1 MNAMKPVFDS
11 DFEIGVIGAGLM
23 GRGIAQVA
31 AQAGIRVR
39 LYDAKP
45 GAAVEACGQIKHA
58 WDALVDKGRLNP
70 QDAARSCNRLAPAM
84 QIEEVASC
92 SVVIEAIIE
101 SLPAK
106 QELLRR
112 LESIVGEHCVLAT
125 NTSSLLVTEVAAG
138 CAHPERVAGLHF
150 FSPVPRMKIAE
161 VIDGVRTAPWVCDR
175 LVDLVRRIGHEPVRA
190 KDSPG
195 FIANHAGRGYGPEAL
210 RIASEGVADFAVID
224 EILRDACEFRMG
236 PFELFD
242 LTGLDVSHVA
252 GESIYRQFYEEPRF
266 QPSLITRQRLAGGL
280 LGRKTRR
287 GFYEYD
293 ESGRR
298 NPGASASA
306 PALRDIPVWVEAG
319 DTSGHDAIRALV
331 RASNVHLEAGEKP
344 SAGALAILLPIGEDA
359 TAACV
364 RQQTDPR
371 HTVAVDPLFLDR
383 RRTVML
389 TPVTDALFRDQAKA
403 LLATDGIPVSVI
415 NDSPGF
421 VAQRICASIVNV
433 ACNMA
438 QQRIASPS
446 DIDNTVKL
454 ALAYPQGPFA
464 LGDSLGAKGVLRI
477 LEALHERYREPRY
490 RPSPWLSRRAALGV
504 PLATPE
510 AST

>member
-1 MNAMKPVFDS
+1 MKNVLDS

-31 AQAGIRVR
+31 AQAGISVR
-39 LYDAKP
+39 MYDAKP
-45 GAAVEACGQIKHA
+45 GAAIEACEYIKHA
-58 WDALVDKGRLNP
+58 LDALVGKGILSS
-70 QDAARSCNRLAPAM
+70 AAAIRSLDHLSVSGHL
-84 QIEEVASC
+84 EEMGSC
-92 SVVIEAIIE
+92 SVVIEAIVE

-112 LESIVGEHCVLAT
+112 LETIVDERCVLAT

-138 CAHPERVAGLHF
+138 CVHPERVAGLHF

-161 VIDGVRTAPWVCDR
+161 VIDGLRTAPWVCEM
-175 LVDLVRRIGHEPVRA
+175 LTELVRRIGHEPVRA

-210 RIASEGVADFAVID
+210 RIAADGIADFSVID
-224 EILRDACEFRMG
+224 DILRDACDFRMG

-242 LTGLDVSHVA
+242 LTELDVSHVA
-252 GESIYRQFYEEPRF
+252 GESIYRQFFEEPRF
-266 QPSLITRQRLAGGL
+266 QPSLITRQRLAGGV
-280 LGRKTRR
+280 LGRKTGR

-293 ESGRR
+293 ENGRR
-298 NPGASASA
+298 NVEAAASA
-306 PALRDIPVWVEAG
+306 PAPRDIPVWLEAG
-319 DTSGHDAIRALV
+319 DTAAHDAVRTLV
-331 RASNVHLEAGEKP
+331 RASKVVLETGERP
-344 SAGALAILLPIGEDA
+344 SANALAILLPIGDDA
-359 TAACV
+359 TSACV

-371 HTVAVDPLFLDR
+371 RTVSLDALFMRR

-389 TPVTDALFRDQAKA
+389 TPVTEPRFRDQAKA
-403 LLATDGIPVSVI
+403 VLSTDGTPVSVI

-438 QQRIASPS
+438 QLRIASPA
-446 DIDNTVKL
+446 DIDRTVKI

-464 LGDSLGAKGVLRI
+464 LGDSLGAKTVLKI
-477 LEALHERYREPRY
+477 LDGLYERYREPRY
-490 RPSPWLSRRAALGV
+490 RPSPWLSRRAMLGV

-510 AST
+510 ATT